1 MGFKNGLNDIYLEEK
16 GLLYMKKKTYRK
28 ILMAPNKQLA
38 I

>member
-16 GLLYMKKKTYRK
+16 GLLYMKKTYRK